1 MGGGVTY
8 RRTNDPSFSRNV
20 RLSKE
25 IEKSR
30 CRAART
36 RVSTECVV
44 VFGREKELG
53 KKR

>member
-8 RRTNDPSFSRNV
+8 RRTIDPNFSRNV
-20 RLSKE
+20 GLSKE
-25 IEKSR
+25 IEESR

-36 RVSTECVV
+36 RVSAECVV
-44 VFGREKELG
+44 VFGREKELE